1 MNKTEKNSLFKY
13 KWRTKKAIWRRN
25 QANLIFTNPQDSSS
39 NIAGTFVYTNINKL
53 IVDIFPKIDIFL
65 YHFRVHHRLEFQ
77 KFTEV

>member
-1 MNKTEKNSLFKY
+1 MANQ
-13 KWRTKKAIWRRN
+13 KAIWKRN
-25 QANLIFTNPQDSSS
+25 QANQIITNPQDSSS

-65 YHFRVHHRLEFQ
+65 YHFRVQHRLEFQ